1 MATWYPKASRSTG
14 NSSGSFVAG
23 YAKKGVLHTTEG
35 GSAAGAIGAYKKNNS
50 WPHFTVDLNGTVYQ
64 HVGID
69 VAARSM
75 ENKSGGVETNRG
87 GAIQIEV
94 VGRAAVPVWPT
105 SQVSA
110 VKELMRWIEANV
122 GIKQYGPPFGA
133 GGQAGYKNPL
143 EFANEYWKTFN
154 GWCGHQHVPENAHWD
169 PGAIDLNLLL
179 SSAVPMPGPTP
190 EPVPVPSGFQVP
202 ASYFTEENQ
211 VPFTLKRPQGGYIVV
226 GGDGGVFTYDGAP
239 FKGSLGSTPL
249 NSPIIAGTFT
259 PSGEGYWLL
268 GADGG
273 VFGFGDAA
281 FHGGWNGMDAATKGN
296 RKPIGIVASG
306 EGGYKILTIDPSN
319 DGSPFDAYGF
329 GAY

>member
-1 MATWYPKASRSTG
+1 MATWYPNAKKSVG

-35 GSAAGAIGAYKKNNS
+35 GSAAGAIAAYKKNNS
-50 WPHFTVDLNGTVYQ
+50 WPHFTVDLDGTVYQ
-64 HVGID
+64 HVGVD

-75 ENKSGGVETNRG
+75 ENKAGGVETNRG

-94 VGRAAVPVWPT
+94 VGYASKPNWPEA
-105 SQVSA
+105 QRKA
-110 VKELMRWIEANV
+110 LMALMRWVEANV
-122 GIKQYGPPFGA
+122 GIKQYGPTFGA
-133 GGQAGYKNPL
+133 GNQTGYRNPL

-169 PGAIDLNLLL
+169 PGAIVLTALFE
-179 SSAVPMPGPTP
+179 AVYSPNVTP

-202 ASYFTEENQ
+202 ESYKTEAIQ
-211 VPFTLKRPQGGYIVV
+211 VPFTIKRPQGGYIVV

-239 FKGSLGSTPL
+239 FKGSLGSTAL

-259 PSGEGYWLL
+259 NTGEGYWLL

-281 FHGGWNGMDAATKGN
+281 FFGGWNGYDAATKGN

-306 EGGYKILTIDPSN
+306 TGYKILTIDPSN

-329 GAY
+329 GSY